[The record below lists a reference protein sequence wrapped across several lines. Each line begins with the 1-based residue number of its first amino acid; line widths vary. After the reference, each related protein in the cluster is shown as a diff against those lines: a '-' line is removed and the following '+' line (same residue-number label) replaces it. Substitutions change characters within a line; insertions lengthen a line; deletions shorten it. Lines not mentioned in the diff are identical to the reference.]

1 MVNYNY
7 LLKYLFVYQTHT
19 HDSCLPSQNNLL
31 RMLPIFFASLTKR
44 LTEQVKESSLYSTSH
59 GGVQSILAASTGT
72 TFYKSTSCNKQKQIM
87 LAFNLRSPFYSGR
100 DPTPLSSTTPIY
112 ERTSDV
118 S

>member
-72 TFYKSTSCNKQKQIM
+72 TFYKSTSCNKQTDNVSIQP
-87 LAFNLRSPFYSGR
+87 AFSILFRPGSH
-100 DPTPLSSTTPIY
+100 ST
-112 ERTSDV
+112 
-118 S
+118 